1 MREVPLS
8 GRSPLRASSTWW
20 ANPLNF
26 SLYFCL
32 QSRKRS
38 TVAAESEAPSRYH
51 VLPMVEDEQT
61 NTYDHPKYCRKMSQK
76 ENSLK
81 WREHNLFTK
90 KVPRD
95 AEAANI
101 QVRGSIRERSC
112 LHFLFA
118 GCNNPIDLSTTGCI
132 HPAELSSAP

>member
-1 MREVPLS
+1 
-8 GRSPLRASSTWW
+8 
-20 ANPLNF
+20 
-26 SLYFCL
+26 
-32 QSRKRS
+32 
-38 TVAAESEAPSRYH
+38 
-51 VLPMVEDEQT
+51 
-61 NTYDHPKYCRKMSQK
+61 MSQK

-112 LHFLFA
+112 PHHLFA
-118 GCNNPIDLSTTGCI
+118 GCYNPIDLSTTGCI
-132 HPAELSSAP
+132 HKTELSCAPRGFLRDQKAHSVSSLVVGSPLQLEPRWWPLAEPLELS